1 MIWLAVYS
9 GLLVC
14 LVNVVCICVCYGN
27 LDLLE
32 ECYVIDLIVLKKFSL
47 EMYKENFVFVFKKN
61 FYCVLIEVEK

>member
-1 MIWLAVYS
+1 MIWLVVYS

>member
-1 MIWLAVYS
+1 MIWLVVYS

-61 FYCVLIEVEK
+61 FYCVLIEDEK